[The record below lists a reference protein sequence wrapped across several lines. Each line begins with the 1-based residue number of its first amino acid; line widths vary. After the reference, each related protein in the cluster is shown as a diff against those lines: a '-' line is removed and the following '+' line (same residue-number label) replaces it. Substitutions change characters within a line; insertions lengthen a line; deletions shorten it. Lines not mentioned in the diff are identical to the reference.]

1 MIDILKNILLAG
13 TGSFIGGAA
22 RYLIMVSMNSIR
34 KGWPTVIVNLL
45 GCLAIGLIWGFLN
58 RTQSENSNLAMFLMV
73 GICGGFTTF
82 STFSKD
88 ALMMLQAGN
97 IMELIAY
104 ICTSVIVG
112 MALTATGYYLAR

>member
-1 MIDILKNILLAG
+1 MTDILKNILLAG

-22 RYLIMVSMNSIR
+22 RYLIMVLMNNIK
-34 KGWPTVIVNLL
+34 KGWPTVMVNLI
-45 GCLAIGLIWGFLN
+45 GCLVIGLIWGILN
-58 RTQSENSNLAMFLMV
+58 RTQSENSNLSLFLMV
-73 GICGGFTTF
+73 GLCGGFTTF

-104 ICTSVIVG
+104 ICTTVIAG
-112 MALTATGYYLAR
+112 IALTAAGYYLTH